1 MKENNIKVFE
11 DGSLLQGSKDI
22 SDGKLED
29 LIRYINSSLCTQ
41 WSRGNRVFPK
51 PTYEDVVKVCSDVI
65 DIINPLSYVRI
76 HTGGKEYIFE
86 SGSEMYDWYVR
97 IKKLTP
103 SLDMKTFFEIIHQ
116 PNFNIEGYEISKRIC
131 IEDEKNTNKDDL
143 RKKYEQYMS
152 DK

>member
-1 MKENNIKVFE
+1 MKENNIKVFT
-11 DGSLLQGSKDI
+11 DGSLLQGSKHI

-29 LIRYINSSLCTQ
+29 LIRYINSSLSTQ
-41 WSRGNRVFPK
+41 WSRGNRVFPT
-51 PTYEDVVKVCSDVI
+51 PTNEDVVKVCSDVI
-65 DIINPLSYVRI
+65 DIINPLSYVKI

-86 SGSEMYDWYVR
+86 SESEMYDWYVR

-116 PNFNIEGYEISKRIC
+116 PNFSIEGYEISKQIS
-131 IEDEKNTNKDDL
+131 IEDEKNTNKEDL
-143 RKKYEQYMS
+143 KKKYEQYMS

>member
-1 MKENNIKVFE
+1 MSIKVFE
-11 DGSLLQGSKDI
+11 DGSLLQGSKYI
-22 SDGKLED
+22 SDRKLEG
-29 LIRYINSSLCTQ
+29 LIEYIKFSLSNQ
-41 WSRGNRVFPK
+41 K

-86 SGSEMYDWYVR
+86 SESEMYDWYVR
-97 IKKLTP
+97 IKRLTP

-116 PNFNIEGYEISKRIC
+116 PNFNIEGYEISKRIS

-143 RKKYEQYMS
+143 RKKYEQYMC
-152 DK
+152 